1 MFVFPIEFV
10 NFINPILVLW
20 FLFVIYRGYKRGLI
34 LQVVDLVGTVVSLF
48 AGWLFSE
55 PLSRAFP
62 IFKNAGIGIN
72 SIDEAISHQLNRLIW
87 ILLIFVVI
95 RLLLLLVTPIASAIS
110 KVPVIKQVNS
120 SVGGVFSVV
129 MFAVKLLLLTFLLS
143 LPLVKNGQYVNQG
156 DVIGKVGS
164 TGLATGPHVCYRFWK
179 NGVQVDPLNQSLPNS
194 EPMDKKD
201 IPAFKDYIAPLKK
214 ELDNVILEKQ

>member
-72 SIDEAISHQLNRLIW
+72 SIDQAISHQLNRLIW

-110 KVPVIKQVNS
+110 KAPVIKQVNS
-120 SVGGVFSVV
+120 SIGGVFSVV

-143 LPLVKNGQYVNQG
+143 LPLVKNGQDIITNSWLSYVEPLSEPVFESLDETLKANDALQSILMKQELSEKQNQEL
-156 DVIGKVGS
+156 VEW
-164 TGLATGPHVCYRFWK
+164 L
-179 NGVQVDPLNQSLPNS
+179 QSLNFTRN
-194 EPMDKKD
+194 EIEEFLNK
-201 IPAFKDYIAPLKK
+201 
-214 ELDNVILEKQ
+214 

>member
-143 LPLVKNGQYVNQG
+143 LPLVKNGQDIIENSWLSYVEPLSEPVFESLDETLKANDALQSILMNQELSEKQNEEM
-156 DVIGKVGS
+156 VEW
-164 TGLATGPHVCYRFWK
+164 L
-179 NGVQVDPLNQSLPNS
+179 QSLNFTRN
-194 EPMDKKD
+194 EIEEFLNK
-201 IPAFKDYIAPLKK
+201 
-214 ELDNVILEKQ
+214 

>member
-1 MFVFPIEFV
+1 MFEFPIEYV
-10 NFINPILVLW
+10 YLINPLLVLL

-55 PLSRAFP
+55 PLSRALP

-87 ILLIFVVI
+87 ILIIFTII
-95 RLLLLLVTPIASAIS
+95 RLLLLLVTPLASAIS

-120 SVGGVFSVV
+120 SVGGIFSIV
-129 MFAVKLLLLTFLLS
+129 MFAVKIFILTFLLS
-143 LPLVKNGQYVNQG
+143 LPLVKNGSEIVEKSWLSYVE
-156 DVIGKVGS
+156 
-164 TGLATGPHVCYRFWK
+164 
-179 NGVQVDPLNQSLPNS
+179 PLS
-194 EPMDKKD
+194 EPVFESLDET
-201 IPAFKDYIAPLKK
+201 LKANDALQSILMK
-214 ELDNVILEKQ
+214 QELSEKQNQDMLDWLQSQNFTRNEIEEFLNK

>member
-1 MFVFPIEFV
+1 MFEFPIEYV
-10 NFINPILVLW
+10 YLINPLLVLL

-55 PLSRAFP
+55 PLSRALP

-87 ILLIFVVI
+87 ILIIFAII
-95 RLLLLLVTPIASAIS
+95 RLLLLLVTPLASAIS

-120 SVGGVFSVV
+120 SVGGIFSIV
-129 MFAVKLLLLTFLLS
+129 MFAVKIFILTFLLS
-143 LPLVKNGQYVNQG
+143 LPLVKNGSEIVEKSWLSYVE
-156 DVIGKVGS
+156 
-164 TGLATGPHVCYRFWK
+164 
-179 NGVQVDPLNQSLPNS
+179 PLS
-194 EPMDKKD
+194 EPVFESLDET
-201 IPAFKDYIAPLKK
+201 LKANDALQSILMK
-214 ELDNVILEKQ
+214 QELSEKQNQDMLDWLQSQNFTRNEIEEFLNK